1 MINADTQ
8 PTVFRVVNK
17 KGQTDQLAY
26 LTLQLRELARSI
38 VKDQHDFKQADKQL
52 KLAIIVQLLSEVD

>member
-8 PTVFRVVNK
+8 TTVFRVVNK

-38 VKDQHDFKQADKQL
+38 VKDQHGFKQADKQL